1 LPKQNT
7 QAIQASVA
15 AALLN
20 TVIITLPLGVAIFL
34 LSGEWLRAKRVGLLT
49 LIVVPLAFLLR
60 RYLQQGH
67 VRPVL
72 FAMSLLI
79 WAGFSLLLVSAG
91 TIINP
96 SAPVLIGLSV
106 IGALAHERLLA
117 WLMPLLCATSIV
129 AVAVLEHYGL
139 LPSNVAPSAF
149 SLVLGSLL
157 AIIILS
163 LLTRISSNHLARSQ
177 QLQHANNQRLQ
188 QLSAQLQLA
197 IEAGNITCFSLD
209 PASLM
214 LQVSGDASALL
225 QCADGEQSLDDLSA
239 FSPADQQRIGQ
250 ACQQVLRGDAFP
262 NLACQLHSGPG
273 KGRWYRLFAARS
285 HEQTPQLICAL
296 QDIHEQQQA
305 ALAKEHFTA
314 MVSHEL
320 RTPLTALLGAIR
332 LLQGLHQHSLPE
344 SGQELLKIAVRGG
357 DRLAG
362 LVNDIL
368 DFSKLQAGHMHIPCQ
383 LQALQPVL
391 EQTLDSVQPLL
402 DARAQT
408 LHLSGFSPEQRAYLD
423 SSRAQQVL
431 TNLLANAIKF
441 SPPNSPLWLSLQLD
455 AKYARI
461 SLRDSGPGIAAVFQ
475 PQMFEPFTQANMGNT
490 RDNDS
495 TGLGLA
501 ISRRLMRQM
510 GGELSYSSPAGA
522 GATFHADFLRQPPN
536 HSSE

>member
-34 LSGEWLRAKRVGLLT
+34 LSGEWLRANRISLMALV
-49 LIVVPLAFLLR
+49 VVPLAFLLR

-67 VRPVL
+67 VRAVL

-79 WAGFSLLLVSAG
+79 WAGVSLLLVSAG

-96 SAPVLIGLSV
+96 NLAILIGISA

-139 LPSNVAPSAF
+139 LPSTVAPSAF

-157 AIIILS
+157 AIIFLS

-177 QLQHANNQRLQ
+177 QLQHANSQHLQ
-188 QLSAQLQLA
+188 HLSAQLQLT

-239 FSPADQQRIGQ
+239 FRPADQQRIAQ
-250 ACQQVLRGDAFP
+250 ACQQVLHGDALP
-262 NLACQLHSGPG
+262 NLTCQLHSGPG
-273 KGRWYRLFAARS
+273 KDRWYRLFAARS

-296 QDIHEQQQA
+296 QDIHEQKQA
-305 ALAKEHFTA
+305 ELAKEHFTA

-332 LLQGLHQHSLPE
+332 LLQGLHQQSLPE
-344 SGQELLKIAVRGG
+344 SGQELLNIAVRGG

-408 LHLSGFSPEQRAYLD
+408 LHLSGFSPEQSAYLD
-423 SSRAQQVL
+423 HSRAQQVL
-431 TNLLANAIKF
+431 TNLLGNAIKF
-441 SPPNSPLWLSLQLD
+441 SPQNSQLWLSLQLD

-461 SLRDSGPGIAAVFQ
+461 SLRDSGPGIAAAFQ
-475 PQMFEPFTQANMGNT
+475 AQMFEPFTQANMGNT
-490 RDNDS
+490 RNNDS

-501 ISRRLMRQM
+501 ISRQLMRQM
-510 GGELSYSSPAGA
+510 GGELSYSSPAGE